1 MHSSLNRARTV
12 CWISFRAMGKRQR
25 RRAKLLVLL
34 SRSKRVERAKAA
46 RSEFEEN
53 TQGMKQCWRNLHMT
67 LLANVEAA
75 TNHMHT
81 PEGHYDVEKRWQ
93 VGRACTVRTVGWR
106 TCKISEAQSKSFQCT
121 IPISVFEQS
130 DLLLRYSTVHQF
142 SQRRRLVRL
151 REYLALPVCLFQ
163 NAALDSKPTKS
174 HSSNPFFMANMR
186 HQPRPGSC

>member
-1 MHSSLNRARTV
+1 MDKTRKRRERRLVLRSRSRRAERAR
-12 CWISFRAMGKRQR
+12 
-25 RRAKLLVLL
+25 
-34 SRSKRVERAKAA
+34 AA
-46 RSEFEEN
+46 RNECEVN
-53 TQGMKQCWRNLHMT
+53 TQGMKQRWRNLHIM

-75 TNHMHT
+75 TVYMHT
-81 PEGHYDVEKRWQ
+81 PEGQYDVEKHWQ
-93 VGRACTVRTVGWR
+93 VDRACTVKMMGRRNCGMR
-106 TCKISEAQSKSFQCT
+106 EAQSKSFQCT